1 MSASQKSWAGGT
13 PLDYVRCLIVDA
25 STALKELPKW
35 EKPFHILWLLGPF
48 FLLIERSPAD
58 AWLSILALS
67 FAVRSLCQRD
77 GAWFVHGWV
86 RAAFIFWFVCL
97 LSASLSP
104 APTYALGEAG
114 SWFRFPLFAM
124 ATVFWLGRDERLIY
138 AMILSTFLGMML
150 MTGILVAEVLI
161 DGFKDGRLTWPYGDA
176 VPGNYLAKAAMPA
189 FLVCVALAAR
199 CNKNFIVLMSVG
211 MISATLAVSMLA
223 GERMNLILRIFSG
236 GLAFLLNIS
245 RMFNLFVMMLVLCFS
260 AILVIS
266 VSPDVYRLAVQ
277 FLQRIPLTTDSDYF
291 NLYHGA
297 WLIFTDNVF
306 LGIGTANYR
315 ELCSQLTTELSNFRC
330 DNHPHNYYIQLLT
343 ETGVIGFV
351 SGIFM
356 IASIVIT
363 LVRASCTNNQ
373 NIVAATAYIVPLGL
387 FFPLQSTADFFGQ
400 WNNIFLWSAVALSMA
415 AVNLRAEPGASQK

>member
-1 MSASQKSWAGGT
+1 MSASQKSWTGGT
-13 PLDYVRCLIVDA
+13 LLEDVQRLILDAR
-25 STALKELPKW
+25 TALNELPKW
-35 EKPFHILWLLGPF
+35 EKPFHIFWLLGPF

-77 GAWFVHGWV
+77 GAWLVHGWV

-104 APTYALGEAG
+104 APTYALGEAV

-138 AMILSTFLGMML
+138 AMFLSTFLGMML
-150 MTGILVAEVLI
+150 MSGILVAEVFI

-189 FLVCVALAAR
+189 FLVCAALAAR
-199 CNKNFIVLMSVG
+199 CHKNFIVFMSIG

-260 AILVIS
+260 AMLVIS
-266 VSPDVYRLAVQ
+266 ISPDVYRLAVQ

-291 NLYHGA
+291 ILYQGA
-297 WLIFTDNVF
+297 WSIFTDNVF

-315 ELCSQLTTELSNFRC
+315 ELCYQLTTELTNFRC

-356 IASIVIT
+356 IASIVTT

-373 NIVAATAYIVPLGL
+373 NIVAATAFIVPLGL

-415 AVNLRAEPGASQK
+415 AVNLRVEPGASQK